1 MISVL
6 VADDQALV
14 RAGLV
19 GIIGTAPDLE
29 AVGEAADGAQAVAL
43 ARELQPDVVIMD
55 IRMPGVDG
63 LEATRQITGSRVL
76 VLTTFDLDQYVYA
89 ALRGGASGFLLKDTP
104 PRELL
109 DGIRTIARGDA
120 LLSPAITRRLITAFT
135 TRPIPPDSAALANL
149 TARERDVLLLVAE
162 GLSNAEIAVHLD
174 IAPGTARTHV
184 AALLSKLKAR
194 DRIQL
199 VILAHRSGLGQ
210 PLSGQRKEPVWPRE

>member
-1 MISVL
+1 MIKVL

-14 RAGLV
+14 RAGLA
-19 GIIGTAPDLE
+19 GIIGTAPDLT
-29 AVGEAADGAQAVAL
+29 VIGEAADGAQAVGL
-43 ARELQPDVVIMD
+43 ARELHPDVVLMD

-76 VLTTFDLDQYVYA
+76 VLTTFDLDEYVYA

-109 DGIRTIARGDA
+109 DAIRIIARGDA
-120 LLSPAITRRLITAFT
+120 LLSPSVTRRLIAAFAC
-135 TRPIPPDSAALANL
+135 RPSPPDPASLPHL
-149 TARERDVLLLVAE
+149 TARENDVLLLVAE
-162 GLSNAEIAVHLD
+162 GLSNAEIAEQLG

-184 AALLSKLKAR
+184 AALLGKLKAR

-199 VILAHRSGLGQ
+199 VILAHRAGLT
-210 PLSGQRKEPVWPRE
+210 S